1 MDRIILGLVVVVG
14 VPAATV
20 GYVWLFE
27 WILGRLSYNMAAK
40 LRPWL
45 WLLPAFVLLGFFLIY
60 PSVVTVINSFQNAR
74 LTEFV
79 GLENYQYAFTEP
91 VMLTAFKN
99 NLLWLVFF
107 TGGTVIL
114 GLVIA
119 VLSDRVRYE
128 TVVKAIIF
136 LPMAISYV
144 AAGVIWKLVY
154 EFQPAGATQTGV
166 LNALLV
172 NVIPGFEPKA
182 WLFNSTFNNPALIFI
197 GVWMWTGFCMVVLSA
212 ALKGIPPELIE
223 AARVDG
229 ANEWQVFWNVI
240 LPLMMSTVV
249 VVTTTMVI
257 NVLKIFDIVYV
268 MTNGLLGTEV
278 VANRMYKEMFNFS
291 HFGRAAALAVILLL
305 ATLPVMVV
313 NVRRF
318 QRQEEIR

>member
-20 GYVWLFE
+20 GYVWAFE
-27 WILGRLSYNMAAK
+27 WVLGRMSYTAAAK
-40 LRPWL
+40 IRPWL
-45 WLLPAFVLLGFFLIY
+45 WLLPAFVLLAFYLIY
-60 PSVVTVINSFQNAR
+60 PGLNTIRISFMDAR
-74 LTEFV
+74 STEYV
-79 GLENYQYAFTEP
+79 GMDNYQFAFTDP
-91 VMLTAFKN
+91 AMLTAFKN

-114 GLVIA
+114 GLVVA

-128 TVVKAIIF
+128 TLVKAIIF

-154 EFQPAGATQTGV
+154 DFQPAGQPQTGV
-166 LNALLV
+166 INALLV
-172 NVIPGFEPKA
+172 SIFPNFEPKA
-182 WLFNSTFNNPALIFI
+182 WLFNTSFNNPALIFV
-197 GVWMWTGFCMVVLSA
+197 GVWMWTGFCMVVLSG
-212 ALKGIPPELIE
+212 ALKGIPQELLE

-229 ANEWQVFWNVI
+229 ATEWQVFRGVI
-240 LPLMMSTVV
+240 LPLMASTIV

-278 VANRMYKEMFNFS
+278 VANRMYKEMFNFR
-291 HFGRAAALAVILLL
+291 HYGRASALAVVLLL
-305 ATLPVMVV
+305 ATLPVMIV

>member
-1 MDRIILGLVVVVG
+1 MERIILGLVVVVG

-27 WILGRLSYNMAAK
+27 WILGRLSFTMAAK

-45 WLLPAFVLLGFFLIY
+45 WLLPAFILLGFFLIY
-60 PSVVTVINSFQNAR
+60 PSVNTVINSFQSAR

-79 GLENYQYAFTEP
+79 GLENYEYAFTAP

-99 NLLWLVFF
+99 NLLWLIFF

-128 TVVKAIIF
+128 TAVKAIIF

-154 EFQPAGATQTGV
+154 DFQPAGATQTGV
-166 LNALLV
+166 LNAVFVAILP
-172 NVIPGFEPKA
+172 NFEPKA
-182 WLFNSTFNNPALIFI
+182 WLFNTNFNNPALIFV

-229 ANEWQVFWNVI
+229 ASEWQVFWRVI
-240 LPLMMSTVV
+240 LPLMMSTIV

>member
-20 GYVWLFE
+20 GYVWAFE
-27 WILGRLSYNMAAK
+27 WVLGRMSYTAAAK
-40 LRPWL
+40 IRPWL
-45 WLLPAFVLLGFFLIY
+45 WLLPAFVLLAFYLIY
-60 PSVVTVINSFQNAR
+60 PGVNTIRLSLMDAR
-74 LTEFV
+74 STEYV
-79 GLENYQYAFTEP
+79 GLTNYEFAFTDP
-91 VMLTAFKN
+91 AMLTAFKN
-99 NLLWLVFF
+99 NFLWLIFF

-114 GLVIA
+114 GLVVA

-128 TVVKAIIF
+128 TLVKGIIF

-154 EFQPAGATQTGV
+154 DFQPAGQPQTGV
-166 LNALLV
+166 INAVLV
-172 NVIPGFEPKA
+172 GIFPNFEPKA
-182 WLFNSTFNNPALIFI
+182 WLFNTTFNNPALIFVGI
-197 GVWMWTGFCMVVLSA
+197 WMWTGFCMVVLSG
-212 ALKGIPPELIE
+212 ALKGIPQELIE

-229 ANEWQVFWNVI
+229 ATEWQVFRSVI
-240 LPLMMSTVV
+240 LPLMASTIV

-278 VANRMYKEMFNFS
+278 VANRMYKEMFNFR
-291 HFGRAAALAVILLL
+291 HFGRASALAVILLL
-305 ATLPVMVV
+305 ATLPVMIV

>member
-1 MDRIILGLVVVVG
+1 MDRIILGLVVAVG

-20 GYVWLFE
+20 GYVWVFE
-27 WILGRLSYNMAAK
+27 WVLGRLSYNLAAK

-45 WLLPAFVLLGFFLIY
+45 WLLPAFLLLGFFMIY
-60 PSVVTVINSFQNAR
+60 PSVNTVFNSFQNAR

-128 TVVKAIIF
+128 TAVKAIIF

-154 EFQPAGATQTGV
+154 DFQPAAAQQTGV
-166 LNALLV
+166 LNAMLV
-172 NVIPGFEPKA
+172 ALIPGFEPKA
-182 WLFNSTFNNPALIFI
+182 WLFDTSFNNPALIFV

-240 LPLMMSTVV
+240 LPLMMSTIV

-257 NVLKIFDIVYV
+257 NVLKIFDIVYL

-278 VANRMYKEMFNFS
+278 VANRMYKEMFNFG

-305 ATLPVMVV
+305 ATLPVMVI